1 MIQTTTAQSQE
12 TLEQILDLQARNYK
26 DNLSPEEAAEQ
37 GFLTARYSLSDLET
51 MRGPYR
57 HVVAMDG
64 GGRLAG
70 YALVMLKEFG
80 RDFPLLVS
88 MFERI
93 NRLTFGG
100 RRLAETSYFVMGQVC
115 VEKKYRGNK
124 DLQVFDRLYEGLKA
138 QMSGDFDLVVTEV
151 SSRNPR
157 SSKAHARVGF
167 QPADRYLDEKDAWEI
182 IVWDWRPAEDR
193 SERVRL

>member
-1 MIQTTTAQSQE
+1 MIRMTKAQTPE
-12 TLEQILDLQARNYK
+12 TLQQILDLQARNLA
-26 DNLSPEEAAEQ
+26 DHLSPSEVVEQ
-37 GFLTARYSLSDLET
+37 GFVTLRHDLPLLE
-51 MRGPYR
+51 RLCGPYR
-57 HVVAMDG
+57 HIIALDGDRVV
-64 GGRLAG
+64 G

-88 MFERI
+88 MFDRI
-93 NRLTFGG
+93 NRLTFGD

-115 VEKKYRGNK
+115 VEKEYRGK
-124 DLQVFDRLYEGLKA
+124 DLRVFDRLYEGLKE

-167 QPADRYLDEKDAWEI
+167 QPADRYSDEKDAWEI
-182 IVWDWRPAEDR
+182 IVWDWRPAEEGTR
-193 SERVRL
+193 H